1 MQSNKSE
8 HWRIDVSR
16 VASLPGTARAV
27 LRHARGSRAQLKAY
41 QDRAVT
47 RLIAHA
53 YARVPFYRQIYECA
67 GVNPAQLRGVSDLK
81 RLPVVTKDELRARPV
96 HEILAGELDP
106 DRLLSISTTGSTG
119 RPIRIYNTW
128 LEYRILHL
136 FRLRAHR
143 QFGRQIG
150 DRIVEIDQPI
160 PPHPKDNKIIGRTLR
175 ALGLEARLQLSLYEP
190 DDVLLDRLEAF
201 APDMVTSYPSVLLR
215 LGRALRARPRPR
227 LRPRFLLTNSEVLTA
242 SARAE
247 LRASWNA
254 QVFQFYDCHEC
265 NLIAWDCP
273 QGHGLHCN
281 EDVVIVEVLRNGRP
295 AAVGESGEVAITS
308 LHSYAMPFVRFCL
321 GDVATRGP
329 TPCPC
334 GQPFATLQA
343 VEGRMVDFFRLPGG
357 HWLHPYRLIE
367 NVDADGVD
375 WIRQYRLVQE
385 REDRIVFNV
394 VPTPLATAERLEAF
408 RRYAA
413 AAVGPEVEVAV
424 RFVETLDIGPGGKF
438 RPAHSLVASE
448 YGAVDWQRV
457 ATPATTGSSPST
469 YGQSVE
475 EPAS

>member
-1 MQSNKSE
+1 M
-8 HWRIDVSR
+8 
-16 VASLPGTARAV
+16 RAV
-27 LRHARGSRAQLKAY
+27 LRHARGSRAELEAY
-41 QDRAVT
+41 QDGAVR

-53 YARVPFYRQIYECA
+53 YARVPFYRELYQRA
-67 GVNPAQLRGVSDLK
+67 GVKAEHVRGVADLA
-81 RLPVVTKDELRARPV
+81 RLPLVTKDELRTRAVTEVLAR
-96 HEILAGELDP
+96 GLDP

-143 QFGRQIG
+143 QFGRRVG

-160 PPHPKDNKIIGRTLR
+160 PAHANDNKLIGRTLR

-190 DDVLLDRLEAF
+190 EDVLLERLETF
-201 APDMVTSYPSVLLR
+201 RPDMVTAYPNVLLR
-215 LGRALRARPRPR
+215 LGRALREKPRPS
-227 LRPRFLLTNSEVLTA
+227 LRPRFLLTNSEILTA
-242 SARAE
+242 SMRAE
-247 LRASWNA
+247 LRGLWNTE
-254 QVFQFYDCHEC
+254 VFQFYDCHEC

-273 QGHGLHCN
+273 KGHGLHCN
-281 EDVVIVEVLRNGRP
+281 EDVAVVEVLRNGQP
-295 AAVGESGEVAITS
+295 AAVGEAGEIAITN

-334 GQPFATLQA
+334 GMPFATLQA
-343 VEGRMVDFFRLPGG
+343 VEGRTVDFFRLPRGR
-357 HWLHPYRLIE
+357 WVHPYRLIE

-394 VPTPLATAERLEAF
+394 VPTPRATTERLEEF

-413 AAVGPEVEVAV
+413 AAVGPEVEVEV

-438 RPAHSLVASE
+438 RPAHSLIHSD
-448 YGAVDWQRV
+448 YGPVDWEHV
-457 ATPATTGSSPST
+457 EPGPPAP
-469 YGQSVE
+469 
-475 EPAS
+475 